1 MYTYQQDKTVENSIV
16 TYTLSCNIRDGNRIK
31 MEEKCA
37 VKIKIVKLI
46 FLSNVVKDRNSIALM
61 NLEELI

>member
-1 MYTYQQDKTVENSIV
+1 
-16 TYTLSCNIRDGNRIK
+16 